1 MRNNF
6 KGFVII
12 LPFMYFL
19 FYLRTIHSPVLLDAP
34 IYLWKLISLFSLF
47 VSLAFRY
54 LNVCCVVIKYV
65 IVIVNWHTS
74 TMSRAHLL

>member
-19 FYLRTIHSPVLLDAP
+19 FLSTHDTVLLDAP